1 MGQTLGIV
9 GVVGAMD
16 RRHDVLLALLHTGH
30 RTRVGKD
37 GVAHLQADI
46 GHDVTDEHRSGSQ
59 PLVSQVTH
67 GHLGRSQAQVSGVVG
82 EDPVV
87 LLGHAAVEGTQ
98 TGLEMGH
105 WQMHLHR
112 REGAG
117 DGRVGV
123 AVDEHPVGGHL
134 LKHRIELFKH
144 ATGHEAVGAATDTQV
159 QIRIRDAELDEEG
172 VGHVDVVVLAGVDDL
187 VIDSLGREGLG
198 HRGQL
203 HELGT
208 SPDDA
213 HDAH

>member
-1 MGQTLGIV
+1 M
-9 GVVGAMD
+9 
-16 RRHDVLLALLHTGH
+16 
-30 RTRVGKD
+30 
-37 GVAHLQADI
+37 
-46 GHDVTDEHRSGSQ
+46 
-59 PLVSQVTH
+59 TH

-98 TGLEMGH
+98 TGLEVGH
-105 WQMHLHR
+105 RKVHLDGG
-112 REGAG
+112 ESAG
-117 DGRVGV
+117 NGRIGV
-123 AVDEHPVGGHL
+123 AVDEHPIRVHL
-134 LKHRIELFKH
+134 LQHRVELLEH